1 VHGDDVVA
9 PTLPDDAVASSFAL
23 ASTLTLDLPE
33 RQRLLEAP
41 DAANRLKV
49 VAELAKR
56 EALLLEAVGP
66 SVGRPT
72 DAVSLN

>member
-1 VHGDDVVA
+1 MKQFRIA
-9 PTLPDDAVASSFAL
+9 ATAASFAL
-23 ASTLTLDLPE
+23 ASTLSLDLPE

-41 DAANRLKV
+41 DAAERLRLV
-49 VAELAKR
+49 TELAKR

-72 DAVSLN
+72 DAVSPN